1 MIKDYATFA
10 FLNFKSRKLRT
21 ALTILGIVIGIA
33 AVVSLISIGQGLN
46 ATLEEQFR
54 ALGGDK
60 IIITPRGSSFGT
72 GAPQSDIELDETD
85 LDAIERVRG
94 IESAGGMI
102 FKIGQVEFHDEQKS
116 TYVSGVPQD
125 ETKEIFTEIN
135 TLDVVEGRDLRSGD
149 RNSALIGILLAQG
162 DYFKKPVRLRDTLT
176 IDGHEVKV
184 VGVLGRIGNPQDDS
198 QLIVP
203 LDFAREIF
211 DEPTQIDFI
220 MAKTQAGFDPADVSD
235 SVTRELRRHRNVEED
250 KEDFSVQTFDQI
262 LATFN
267 DIFAVVQ
274 AILIGIAAISLLVGG
289 IGIMNTM
296 YTAVLQ
302 RTREIGLMKSIGARN
317 KDIALLFIIES
328 GFLGLAGGTIGVLIG
343 LGVGLLVKI
352 GADLAGIAFSTQTS
366 PLLIIGSL
374 LFSFLCGSL
383 AGVAPAMSASAL
395 KPVDALRYE

>member
-10 FLNFKSRKLRT
+10 FLNFKARKLRT

-72 GAPQSDIELDETD
+72 GAPQSDLELDETD

-302 RTREIGLMKSIGARN
+302 RTREIGLMK
-317 KDIALLFIIES
+317 
-328 GFLGLAGGTIGVLIG
+328 
-343 LGVGLLVKI
+343 
-352 GADLAGIAFSTQTS
+352 
-366 PLLIIGSL
+366 
-374 LFSFLCGSL
+374 
-383 AGVAPAMSASAL
+383 
-395 KPVDALRYE
+395 